1 MKGRVIFSLVAV
13 LILALGVSAY
23 PQAYPTKPVMLMVA
37 YPAGGSTDVGARIV
51 ASIAEKELGQPI
63 VVLNKAGA
71 GGQVGF
77 TELAK
82 QKPDGYYIGF
92 INLPAINTIILDPDR
107 KATFTIDAFTPII
120 NQVLDP
126 GVIYVK
132 PDSPYKNLK
141 DLVDDAKKRP
151 GEIRAGTTGILSD
164 DHMAILMLEEAARVK
179 FRIVHFDG
187 DTPQVTALLG
197 GQIDVSFLNVGGLT
211 PRVKAGQLR
220 VLAVMDKERSKF
232 YPDVPTSVEQGY
244 PTVISSSTRGIVGPK
259 GLPEPIVK
267 KLQAVFKKA
276 IEDPE
281 HVEKMEKAGLAIKIM
296 VGDEYAKYFREL
308 HEKDQAIG
316 GCSPKGQIGKVFL
329 RYANFIKKEE
339 AT

>member
-1 MKGRVIFSLVAV
+1 MKGKVVLSIVAV
-13 LILALGVSAY
+13 LIALLVGSAY

-82 QKPDGYYIGF
+82 QKPDGYYIGL
-92 INLPAINTIILDPDR
+92 INLPALNTIILDPDR
-107 KATFTIDAFTPII
+107 KAIFDIDAFTPII

-132 PDSPYKNLK
+132 PDSHYKNLK
-141 DLVDDAKKRP
+141 DLIVEAKKRP
-151 GEIRAGTTGILSD
+151 GEIKVGTTGILGD
-164 DHMAILMLEEAARVK
+164 DHLAILMLEEAAGVK
-179 FRIVHFDG
+179 LRIVHFEG

-211 PRVKAGQLR
+211 PRVKARQLR

-244 PTVISSSTRGIVGPK
+244 PAVISSSTRGIAGPK

-276 IEDPE
+276 IEHSE
-281 HVEKMEKAGLAIKIM
+281 HMDKMDKAGLAIKM
-296 VGDEYAKYFREL
+296 MMGDEYGKYL
-308 HEKDQAIG
+308 MDVHK
-316 GCSPKGQIGKVFL
+316 KV
-329 RYANFIKKEE
+329 KKLVEE
-339 AT
+339 ARKAK

>member
-23 PQAYPTKPVMLMVA
+23 PQTYPTKPVMLMVA

-51 ASIAEKELGQPI
+51 ASIAEKELGQSI

-82 QKPDGYYIGF
+82 QKADGYYIGF

-107 KATFTIDAFTPII
+107 KATFTIDTFTPII

-244 PTVISSSTRGIVGPK
+244 PTVITSSTRGIVGPK

-276 IEDPE
+276 IGDPE
-281 HVEKMEKAGLAIKIM
+281 HVEKMEKAGLAIKPL
-296 VGDEYAKYFREL
+296 VGEEYAKYFREL
-308 HEKDQAIG
+308 HDRTKPLVDAAR
-316 GCSPKGQIGKVFL
+316 KA
-329 RYANFIKKEE
+329 R
-339 AT
+339 

>member
-23 PQAYPTKPVMLMVA
+23 PQTYPTKPVMLMVA

-51 ASIAEKELGQPI
+51 ASIAEKELGQSI

-82 QKPDGYYIGF
+82 QKPDGYYIGL
-92 INLPAINTIILDPDR
+92 INLPALNTIILDPDR
-107 KATFTIDAFTPII
+107 KATFDIDTFTPII

-132 PDSPYKNLK
+132 PDSHYKNLK
-141 DLVDDAKKRP
+141 DLIVEAKKRP
-151 GEIRAGTTGILSD
+151 GEIKVGTTGILGD
-164 DHMAILMLEEAARVK
+164 DHLAILMLEEAAGVK
-179 FRIVHFDG
+179 LRIVHFEG

-244 PTVISSSTRGIVGPK
+244 PAVISSSTRGIVGPK

-276 IEDPE
+276 IENPE
-281 HVEKMEKAGLAIKIM
+281 HMEKMDKAGLAIKM
-296 VGDEYAKYFREL
+296 MMGDEYGKYCREL
-308 HEKDQAIG
+308 HDRAKPLVDAAR
-316 GCSPKGQIGKVFL
+316 KA
-329 RYANFIKKEE
+329 R
-339 AT
+339 

>member
-23 PQAYPTKPVMLMVA
+23 PQTYPTKPVMLMVA

-82 QKPDGYYIGF
+82 QKPDGYYIGL
-92 INLPAINTIILDPDR
+92 INLPALNTIILDPDR
-107 KATFTIDAFTPII
+107 KATFDIDTFTPII

-132 PDSPYKNLK
+132 PDSHYKNLK
-141 DLVDDAKKRP
+141 DLVVEAKKRP
-151 GEIRAGTTGILSD
+151 GEITVGTTGILGD
-164 DHMAILMLEEAARVK
+164 DHLAILMLEEAAGVK
-179 FRIVHFDG
+179 LRIVHFEG

-244 PTVISSSTRGIVGPK
+244 PAVISSSTRGIAGPK

-276 IEDPE
+276 IGDPE
-281 HVEKMEKAGLAIKIM
+281 HMEKMEKAGLAIKMMI
-296 VGDEYAKYFREL
+296 GDEYGEYTMDVHK
-308 HEKDQAIG
+308 
-316 GCSPKGQIGKVFL
+316 KV
-329 RYANFIKKEE
+329 KKLVD
-339 AT
+339 AARKAR

>member
-51 ASIAEKELGQPI
+51 ASIAEKELGQSI

-82 QKPDGYYIGF
+82 QKADGYYIGL

-107 KATFTIDAFTPII
+107 KATFDIDTFTPII

-132 PDSPYKNLK
+132 PDSHYKNLK
-141 DLVDDAKKRP
+141 DLIVEAKKRP
-151 GEIRAGTTGILSD
+151 GEIKVGTTGILGD
-164 DHMAILMLEEAARVK
+164 DHLAILMLEEAAGVK
-179 FRIVHFDG
+179 LRIVHFEG

-244 PTVISSSTRGIVGPK
+244 PAVISSSTRGIAGPK

-276 IEDPE
+276 IENPE
-281 HVEKMEKAGLAIKIM
+281 HMEKMDNAGLAIKM
-296 VGDEYAKYFREL
+296 MMGDEYGKYFREL
-308 HEKDQAIG
+308 HDRTKPLVDAAR
-316 GCSPKGQIGKVFL
+316 KA
-329 RYANFIKKEE
+329 R
-339 AT
+339 

>member
-23 PQAYPTKPVMLMVA
+23 PQTYPTKPVMLMVA

-51 ASIAEKELGQPI
+51 ASIAEKELGQSI

-82 QKPDGYYIGF
+82 QKADGYYIGF

-107 KATFTIDAFTPII
+107 KATFTIDTFTPII

-244 PTVISSSTRGIVGPK
+244 PTVITSSTRGIVGPK

-276 IEDPE
+276 IGDPE
-281 HVEKMEKAGLAIKIM
+281 HVEKMGKAGLAIKPL
-296 VGDEYAKYFREL
+296 VGEEYAKYFREL
-308 HEKDQAIG
+308 HDRAKPLVDAAR
-316 GCSPKGQIGKVFL
+316 KA
-329 RYANFIKKEE
+329 R
-339 AT
+339 